1 MGQHLSPRYGQVI
14 LVSKFFVDLNGLG
27 ILRDVYFHVITE
39 GISVGPSIQ
48 NGALAATY
56 HTHQL
61 ERQKYPKNEEKFCY
75 NPTIVTSLPKNLVVL

>member
-48 NGALAATY
+48 KGALAATY

-61 ERQKYPKNEEKFCY
+61 EKQKYPKNEEKFCS